1 MHTSTPDFRL
11 RTPRNQIEQI
21 EAEALIEAVNSLP
34 AGETLPVSVPV
45 IVIDWDTHSIADH
58 AFVSGSIAT
67 VIKMKNSPT
76 VAVFTTGEV
85 LELAFR

>member
-11 RTPRNQIEQI
+11 KAPRNQIEQI

-45 IVIDWDTHSIADH
+45 IVLDWDTNSIADH
-58 AFVSGSIAT
+58 AVVSGTIAT
-67 VIKMKNSPT
+67 VVKLKNSPT

-85 LELAFR
+85 LQMSFQ